1 MDLIEQYIRKLILER
16 DDVTTPSGYKIKILS
31 SYYGDSDVERLR
43 SKIINDRAQE
53 NGCTQGFM
61 IVARKKVKT
70 GNDAKLIDDVI
81 DAIRANKTIM
91 NYYDKD
97 YRIIISQPRTIGKR
111 KKVFAVWIL
120 DMRETSRFK
129 QLLNRIDSIFSNP
142 DAIRIKIPT
151 NAKTYVLK
159 FLTPDVDIIQQRDA
173 IIWTNSVTGFLTDLQ
188 NNDTYSYNQILN
200 PKDKLSVRLLNSIP
214 DFDDML
220 LGVKVDDEDATKIY
234 KQEVTI
240 DDNWVAANFSV
251 NFRGTAIVETSPVTG
266 EMVVIPKVGTIYV
279 GSVMGETRFVA
290 GNPLFTGTFDSDGKP
305 IDGDYYYV
313 GTVAPAKTGDPSA
326 FNGKLTTNLTPLLD
340 AMGMET
346 GDTRIEWN
354 FINGT
359 LFYWSP
365 DDPEYSY
372 FEGTFKNKLP
382 LNGNIYQRK
391 TTTKVIGKKDG
402 AEKLEYVRGGYTL
415 VGKVTG
421 GKFKYYSKNITFP
434 YTYNNTTYYQDP
446 NNTDSIYA
454 YFNEPG
460 RWIQVPKQTFVDYA
474 IDKEITAEIYARSVT
489 PIVDPDLCSGL
500 CKTFNEVD
508 DFITIKP
515 NSDNLVQLYIKK
527 KVGTSTTFEFT
538 ARWRFAGPTLQYL
551 RRIKYE
557 NETTA
562 GYKKISLISNLSYDT
577 STAEFKFTETSQLP
591 IGGVKYDIYIKE
603 TDLQ

>member
-97 YRIIISQPRTIGKR
+97 YRIIISEPRTIGKR

-142 DAIRIKIPT
+142 DAIRIKIPAS
-151 NAKTYVLK
+151 AKTYVLK

-220 LGVKVDDEDATKIY
+220 LGVKVDNEDATKIY

-240 DDNWVAANFSV
+240 DDNWAEANFKV

-266 EMVVIPKVGTIYV
+266 ELVVIPKAGSIYEG
-279 GSVMGETRFVA
+279 GSAF
-290 GNPLFTGTFDSDGKP
+290 GNPMFTGTFDSDGKP
-305 IDGDYYYV
+305 IEGDYYYV
-313 GTVAPAKTGDPSA
+313 GEAAPTKTGDPRA
-326 FNGKLTTNLTPLLD
+326 FNGKLTTNLSPLLD

-346 GDTRIEWN
+346 GQTRIEWN
-354 FINGT
+354 FIKGI
-359 LFYWSP
+359 LFYQSP
-365 DDPEYSY
+365 NDPDYAY
-372 FEGTFKNKLP
+372 FEGTFKDKQP

-391 TTTKVIGKKDG
+391 TTKNVISKKDG
-402 AEKLEYVRGGYTL
+402 AEKFEYDRGEYKL

-500 CKTFNEVD
+500 CKTFNVVD
-508 DFITIKP
+508 DFITIKS
-515 NSDNLVQLYIKK
+515 NSSNLVNLYIKK
-527 KVGTSTTFEFT
+527 KVGTSTTFNVVAT
-538 ARWRFAGPTLQYL
+538 WSFAGPTLQYL

-557 NETTA
+557 NETTS

-577 STAEFKFTETSQLP
+577 STAAFKFTETLQFTISS
-591 IGGVKYDIYIKE
+591 IKYDIYIKE

>member
-1 MDLIEQYIRKLILER
+1 
-16 DDVTTPSGYKIKILS
+16 
-31 SYYGDSDVERLR
+31 
-43 SKIINDRAQE
+43 
-53 NGCTQGFM
+53 
-61 IVARKKVKT
+61 
-70 GNDAKLIDDVI
+70 
-81 DAIRANKTIM
+81 
-91 NYYDKD
+91 
-97 YRIIISQPRTIGKR
+97 
-111 KKVFAVWIL
+111 
-120 DMRETSRFK
+120 
-129 QLLNRIDSIFSNP
+129 
-142 DAIRIKIPT
+142 
-151 NAKTYVLK
+151 
-159 FLTPDVDIIQQRDA
+159 
-173 IIWTNSVTGFLTDLQ
+173 
-188 NNDTYSYNQILN
+188 
-200 PKDKLSVRLLNSIP
+200 
-214 DFDDML
+214 ML

-240 DDNWVAANFSV
+240 DDNWVAANFAV

-266 EMVVIPKVGTIYV
+266 ELVVIPKIGTIYA
-279 GSVMGETRFVA
+279 GSVST
-290 GNPLFTGTFDSDGKP
+290 GNPLFIGTFDSDGKP
-305 IDGDYYYV
+305 IEGDYYYV
-313 GTVAPAKTGDPSA
+313 GPVGPDKTGDPSS

-340 AMGMET
+340 AMGLET
-346 GDTRIEWN
+346 GQTRIEWN
-354 FINGT
+354 FIKGT
-359 LFYWSP
+359 LFYWAPNDP
-365 DDPEYSY
+365 DYSY
-372 FEGTFKNKLP
+372 FEGTFKDKLP

-402 AEKLEYVRGGYTL
+402 AEKLEYVRGEYTL

-500 CKTFNEVD
+500 CKTFNVVD

-515 NSDNLVQLYIKK
+515 NSSNLVNLYIKK
-527 KVGTSTTFEFT
+527 KVGSSTTFNAVAT
-538 ARWRFAGPTLQYL
+538 WSFAGPTLQYL

-557 NETTA
+557 NETA
-562 GYKKISLISNLSYDT
+562 SGYKKISLISDLSYDT
-577 STAEFKFTETSQLP
+577 STAKFKFTETPQFT